1 MAPKRKDKKTQGSD
15 SSSSAV
21 VGSKRSRRVA
31 AVSGDDTEQKFAPE
45 GSNGFVDEDHT
56 VASEMYDYSENPVHS
71 SQFAGG
77 T

>member
-15 SSSSAV
+15 SSSAV

-31 AVSGDDTEQKFAPE
+31 AVSGDDSEQKLAPE
-45 GSNGFVDEDHT
+45 GSNGIVDEDHT
-56 VASEMYDYSENPVHS
+56 VASEMYDYSENPVHA